1 MKISRFV
8 GANSRDVMRQVRL
21 ALGPDALIVSN
32 RSVDGGV
39 EVLATVDGAFEDDAS
54 DTPQRQAPAHAPASG
69 GAAPVPANAGAPV
82 SAPAPAF
89 GAGASAG
96 FAPTSTPGFT
106 PGIAPGFASG
116 FTPGVAPG
124 IAAGTVPARA
134 PAAPMPGFAPAYP
147 SASAPASDPRAAT
160 AVRPAAPQTG
170 YTTPSRSIAAY
181 QSAFASS
188 AQPED
193 DAPVAPAG
201 AGAMPPSGYS
211 TSSRPGHSQPA
222 HSQPT
227 HSQPAHSQPAHSQ
240 PAHSQPAHSQPAI
253 ARPPIEQG
261 TAQPLSQQPATPLT
275 GAATRVQLPPLPPS
289 RPAMPAAPTPA
300 AYAPAATAIPAAS
313 AASSVA
319 ATPTA
324 YASAASSTPAAPASH
339 ASSAAATP
347 AAYASTAGSASHAS
361 PAAATPAAYAS
372 TADSAS
378 HASSAA
384 AAPAAYASSA
394 ASAPAA
400 PAAYASA
407 APAPSMAR
415 MPDAPLRQAPP
426 SLPPDTT
433 AGLQD
438 AISALRGAL
447 ETRMDGLLWGGR
459 PGTTR
464 ETAAAALFRS
474 LLDAGFSTK
483 LVRALVDRLPQ
494 GLSADAAQAWAR
506 NELVTHLP
514 VVASEDEFLAGGVYA
529 LVGPTGVGKTT
540 TLAKLAARCVA
551 REGRDQVAML
561 TTDLFRIGALEQLQI
576 YGRLMGV
583 PAHSVRDAAELRRIL
598 AELGNRKIVLI
609 DTTGISQRDRLVA
622 EQAAML
628 CNAGKPVRRLLVLNA
643 ASQGDTLDEVA
654 HAYRNGVGEDVAG
667 CIITKLDEA
676 TRLGAA
682 LDTAIRHRLPIHYM
696 SVGQKVPEHM
706 ELARADTLIDRAFGM
721 VERAR
726 ALYTPSE
733 ADLASLVP
741 SAREADAVDPARR
754 RQLLAS
760 AILRPQ
766 GGPASI
772 AAAQN
777 LDDTIAMLDSD
788 PACAQARASWR
799 DYVGDGAGASL
810 AALGDEPLGM
820 VRREFSATCNRH
832 LLAMHGKTS
841 MKGDGL
847 PGGVLMG
854 ALLMSDRGVAMAA
867 PAQQLALAHGMLTSF
882 APGATGLADAG
893 QALEARVR
901 WLGEQLPRL
910 PLVHLLESGTSASWQ
925 SLNGQGASW
934 VARCAGGMRVVQ
946 DECPTNL
953 NAVGKSVGYLPVGQ
967 PGDMPGLTIE
977 QAGKS
982 VPLALWASGTEIT
995 LPGRGET
1002 TSMRLVCA
1010 RLIDTVSGEIAAQLF
1025 GLTNLPA
1032 SQADAATVAR
1042 WLVLQDEARAGFRY
1056 MANAWQALPSVDG
1069 AHTLARQALMA
1080 GQLGAACWQMAHSPS
1095 AAVVR
1100 GPLSGIMGSERKL
1113 SGRMLPVAILKMFAM
1128 LEMAA

>member
-1 MKISRFV
+1 MKISRFFGV
-8 GANSRDVMRQVRL
+8 NSREVMRQVRQV
-21 ALGPDALIVSN
+21 LGPDALIVSN

-39 EVLATVDGAFEDDAS
+39 EVLATVEGAFDDAAS
-54 DTPQRQAPAHAPASG
+54 ETPQREAAPASG
-69 GAAPVPANAGAPV
+69 HAMTPAAAPAGVPLTVPLSVPLTAPV
-82 SAPAPAF
+82 TAPAPAT
-89 GAGASAG
+89 A
-96 FAPTSTPGFT
+96 AP
-106 PGIAPGFASG
+106 APSYA
-116 FTPGVAPG
+116 AP
-124 IAAGTVPARA
+124 A
-134 PAAPMPGFAPAYP
+134 PAAMERAYAAPA
-147 SASAPASDPRAAT
+147 AM
-160 AVRPAAPQTG
+160 PQTS
-170 YTTPSRSIAAY
+170 YSTPSRSIAAY
-181 QSAFASS
+181 QSAYASS
-188 AQPED
+188 ASPEEEGAD
-193 DAPVAPAG
+193 EQDIVPHAALPSTRYPAP
-201 AGAMPPSGYS
+201 
-211 TSSRPGHSQPA
+211 
-222 HSQPT
+222 
-227 HSQPAHSQPAHSQ
+227 
-240 PAHSQPAHSQPAI
+240 
-253 ARPPIEQG
+253 
-261 TAQPLSQQPATPLT
+261 LQPATPPVAFQPAAPSPAAAQPATPSPAAFQTAAPAALSPLAA
-275 GAATRVQLPPLPPS
+275 AATRVELPALPPARPSVSAPP
-289 RPAMPAAPTPA
+289 PAAMPAPGR
-300 AYAPAATAIPAAS
+300 
-313 AASSVA
+313 V
-319 ATPTA
+319 
-324 YASAASSTPAAPASH
+324 
-339 ASSAAATP
+339 
-347 AAYASTAGSASHAS
+347 
-361 PAAATPAAYAS
+361 
-372 TADSAS
+372 
-378 HASSAA
+378 
-384 AAPAAYASSA
+384 
-394 ASAPAA
+394 APAA
-400 PAAYASA
+400 PAAYAAPAAPAPSAASAAPAAPAAYA

-415 MPDAPLRQAPP
+415 TPDAPLRHAPP
-426 SLPPDTT
+426 APSAALPTDTA

-459 PGTTR
+459 QGTAR
-464 ETAAAALFRS
+464 EPAAAALFRS

-494 GLSADAAQAWAR
+494 GMSADAAQAWAR

-583 PAHSVRDAAELRRIL
+583 PAHSVRDAGELRRIL
-598 AELGNRKIVLI
+598 TELGNRKIVLI

-706 ELARADTLIDRAFGM
+706 ELARADVLIDRAFSM

-733 ADLASLVP
+733 ADLASLMP
-741 SAREADAVDPARR
+741 SARDADAVDPARR

-766 GGPASI
+766 GGSASI
-772 AAAQN
+772 TAAQN
-777 LDDTIAMLDSD
+777 LDHTIAMLDSD
-788 PACAQARASWR
+788 PACVQARASWR
-799 DYVGDGAGASL
+799 EYVGDGAGASL
-810 AALGDEPLGM
+810 ASLGDEPLAM
-820 VRREFSATCNRH
+820 VRREFSAQSNRH
-832 LLAMHGKTS
+832 LLVMHGKTS

-847 PGGVLMG
+847 PGGSLMG
-854 ALLMSDRGVAMAA
+854 SLLMSDRGVALAA

-882 APGATGLADAG
+882 APAAPGLPDAG
-893 QALEARVR
+893 PALEARVR

-910 PLVHLLESGTSASWQ
+910 PLVHMLEAGTSALWQ
-925 SLNGQGASW
+925 SLSGQGVSW
-934 VARCAGGMRVVQ
+934 VARSPGGMRVIQ

-967 PGDMPGLTIE
+967 PGDMPGLISET
-977 QAGKS
+977 AGKR
-982 VPLALWASGTEIT
+982 VALALWASGTEIT
-995 LPGRGET
+995 LPGRGESAT
-1002 TSMRLVCA
+1002 MRLVCA
-1010 RLIDTVSGEIAAQLF
+1010 RLIDTVSGEIAGQLF

-1042 WLVLQDEARAGFRY
+1042 WLVLQDEAKASFRY
-1056 MANAWQALPSVDG
+1056 LASAWQALPAVDG
-1069 AHTLARQALMA
+1069 AHTLARQSLMA
-1080 GQLGAACWQMAHSPS
+1080 GQLAAACWQMAHSP
-1095 AAVVR
+1095 AADVVR

-1113 SGRMLPVAILKMFAM
+1113 SGRLLPVAILKMFAM
-1128 LEMAA
+1128 LEMTGSV

>member
-1 MKISRFV
+1 MKISRFFGV
-8 GANSRDVMRQVRL
+8 NSREVMRQVRQV
-21 ALGPDALIVSN
+21 LGPDALIVSN

-39 EVLATVDGAFEDDAS
+39 EVLATVDGAFEDAAS
-54 DTPQRQAPAHAPASG
+54 ETPQREAAGVAAPGGDARQPAPTSSPFG
-69 GAAPVPANAGAPV
+69 GAAVQQPMARPSAMPQPVHPAMQQPV
-82 SAPAPAF
+82 YPAMP
-89 GAGASAG
+89 S
-96 FAPTSTPGFT
+96 
-106 PGIAPGFASG
+106 
-116 FTPGVAPG
+116 
-124 IAAGTVPARA
+124 
-134 PAAPMPGFAPAYP
+134 PMP
-147 SASAPASDPRAAT
+147 
-160 AVRPAAPQTG
+160 QTN
-170 YTTPSRSIAAY
+170 YSTPSRSIAAY

-188 AQPED
+188 AVPEM
-193 DAPVAPAG
+193 DAMPESNGAVEPQSATPHPATLAPASLHHP
-201 AGAMPPSGYS
+201 APAQQAPMPHSAHAQVAAPSVV
-211 TSSRPGHSQPA
+211 TQPA
-222 HSQPT
+222 
-227 HSQPAHSQPAHSQ
+227 A
-240 PAHSQPAHSQPAI
+240 
-253 ARPPIEQG
+253 
-261 TAQPLSQQPATPLT
+261 PLT
-275 GAATRVQLPPLPPS
+275 GAATRVELPALPPA
-289 RPAMPAAPTPA
+289 RPAAPASAP
-300 AYAPAATAIPAAS
+300 AYAPAAPAPASAPAYAPAASVPASAPAYVPLASAPASAPAYVPPASAPAYTPAAS
-313 AASSVA
+313 AA
-319 ATPTA
+319 
-324 YASAASSTPAAPASH
+324 AS
-339 ASSAAATP
+339 
-347 AAYASTAGSASHAS
+347 
-361 PAAATPAAYAS
+361 
-372 TADSAS
+372 
-378 HASSAA
+378 
-384 AAPAAYASSA
+384 
-394 ASAPAA
+394 
-400 PAAYASA
+400 
-407 APAPSMAR
+407 APSMAR

-426 SLPPDTT
+426 MVPPSLPANSN

-459 PGTTR
+459 PGSGR
-464 ETAAAALFRS
+464 EPAAAALFRS

-483 LVRALVDRLPQ
+483 LVRTLVDRLPQ
-494 GLSADAAQAWAR
+494 GLSTDAAQAWAR

-514 VVASEDEFLAGGVYA
+514 VVRSEDEFLAGGVYA

-583 PAHSVRDAAELRRIL
+583 PAHSVRDAGELRRIL

-622 EQAAML
+622 EQATLL

-706 ELARADTLIDRAFGM
+706 ELARADVLIDRAFQM

-733 ADLASLVP
+733 ADLASLMP

-766 GGPASI
+766 GGSASV

-777 LDDTIAMLDSD
+777 LDDTIGLLDND
-788 PACAQARASWR
+788 PACVQARASWR
-799 DYVGDGAGASL
+799 EYVGDGAGASL
-810 AALGDEPLGM
+810 AGLADEPLAM
-820 VRREFSATCNRH
+820 VRREFSSVCNRH

-841 MKGDGL
+841 MKGEGL

-854 ALLMSDRGVAMAA
+854 SLLMSDRGVALAA

-882 APGATGLADAG
+882 APAAPGLADAG
-893 QALEARVR
+893 PALEARVR

-910 PLVHLLESGTSASWQ
+910 PLVHLLEAGTSALWQ
-925 SLNGQGASW
+925 SLSGQGASW
-934 VARCAGGMRVVQ
+934 VARCPGGMRVVQ

-967 PGDMPGLTIE
+967 PGDMPGLVSE
-977 QAGKS
+977 QDGKQ
-982 VPLALWASGTEIT
+982 VPLALWASGTEIA
-995 LPGRGET
+995 LPGRGEDAAF
-1002 TSMRLVCA
+1002 RLVCA
-1010 RLIDTVSGEIAAQLF
+1010 RLIDTASGEVAGQLF
-1025 GLTNLPA
+1025 GVTNVAA

-1042 WLVLQDEARAGFRY
+1042 WLVLQDEAKAGFRY
-1056 MANAWQALPSVDG
+1056 MASAWQALPAVDG
-1069 AHTLARQALMA
+1069 AHTLARQSLMA
-1080 GQLGAACWQMAHSPS
+1080 GQLGAACWQMAHSAS
-1095 AAVVR
+1095 AGVAR

-1113 SGRMLPVAILKMFAM
+1113 SGKLLPVAILKMFAM
-1128 LEMAA
+1128 LEMAAG

>member
-1 MKISRFV
+1 MKISRFFGV
-8 GANSRDVMRQVRL
+8 NSREVMRQVRQV
-21 ALGPDALIVSN
+21 LGPDALIVSN

-39 EVLATVDGAFEDDAS
+39 EVLATVEGAFDDAAS
-54 DTPQRQAPAHAPASG
+54 ETPQRE
-69 GAAPVPANAGAPV
+69 AAPY
-82 SAPAPAF
+82 SPAPAERSY
-89 GAGASAG
+89 A
-96 FAPTSTPGFT
+96 
-106 PGIAPGFASG
+106 
-116 FTPGVAPG
+116 
-124 IAAGTVPARA
+124 A
-134 PAAPMPGFAPAYP
+134 PAAPAAPVAPA
-147 SASAPASDPRAAT
+147 AT
-160 AVRPAAPQTG
+160 PQTG
-170 YTTPSRSIAAY
+170 YAAPSRSIAAY

-188 AQPED
+188 ALPEEDTGPED
-193 DAPVAPAG
+193 VAG
-201 AGAMPPSGYS
+201 A
-211 TSSRPGHSQPA
+211 TSASAVPYPTPLQPA
-222 HSQPT
+222 PT
-227 HSQPAHSQPAHSQ
+227 QAAV
-240 PAHSQPAHSQPAI
+240 
-253 ARPPIEQG
+253 
-261 TAQPLSQQPATPLT
+261 
-275 GAATRVQLPPLPPS
+275 ATRVELPALPPT
-289 RPAMPAAPTPA
+289 RPMASATP
-300 AYAPAATAIPAAS
+300 APAAVSMPVPAA
-313 AASSVA
+313 V
-319 ATPTA
+319 PM
-324 YASAASSTPAAPASH
+324 AAP
-339 ASSAAATP
+339 
-347 AAYASTAGSASHAS
+347 
-361 PAAATPAAYAS
+361 
-372 TADSAS
+372 
-378 HASSAA
+378 AA
-384 AAPAAYASSA
+384 AAPMPSPVAA
-394 ASAPAA
+394 
-400 PAAYASA
+400 
-407 APAPSMAR
+407 APSMAR
-415 MPDAPLRQAPP
+415 TPDAPLRQPP
-426 SLPPDTT
+426 AMPAAALPTDTA

-459 PGTTR
+459 PGSGR
-464 ETAAAALFRS
+464 EPAAAALFRS

-494 GLSADAAQAWAR
+494 GMTADAAQSWAR

-514 VVASEDEFLAGGVYA
+514 VVASEDEFLVGGVYA

-706 ELARADTLIDRAFGM
+706 ELARADMLIDRAFAM

-733 ADLASLVP
+733 ADLASLAP
-741 SAREADAVDPARR
+741 AAREADAVDPARR

-766 GGPASI
+766 GGSAAIS
-772 AAAQN
+772 AAQN

-799 DYVGDGAGASL
+799 EYVGDGAGASL
-810 AALGDEPLGM
+810 AALGDEPLAM
-820 VRREFSATCNRH
+820 VRREFSATCHRH
-832 LLAMHGKTS
+832 LLAMHGKTT
-841 MKGDGL
+841 MKGEGL
-847 PGGVLMG
+847 PGGTLLG
-854 ALLMSDRGVAMAA
+854 ALLMSDRGAALAA

-882 APGATGLADAG
+882 APAAPGQPDAAL
-893 QALEARVR
+893 ALEARVR

-910 PLVHLLESGTSASWQ
+910 PLVHLLEAGTSGLWQ
-925 SLNGQGASW
+925 SLTGQGASW
-934 VARCAGGMRVVQ
+934 VARCPGGMRVIQ
-946 DECPTNL
+946 EECPTNL

-967 PGDMPGLTIE
+967 PGDMPGLLTE
-977 QAGKS
+977 KAGKR
-982 VPLALWASGTEIT
+982 VPLALWASGTEVA
-995 LPGRGET
+995 LPGKNSDGAA
-1002 TSMRLVCA
+1002 MRLVCA
-1010 RLIDTVSGEIAAQLF
+1010 RLIDTESGEIAAQLF
-1025 GLTNLPA
+1025 GVTNLPA

-1056 MANAWQALPSVDG
+1056 MANAWQALPAVDG
-1069 AHTLARQALMA
+1069 AHTLARQSLMA

-1095 AAVVR
+1095 ADVVR
-1100 GPLSGIMGSERKL
+1100 GPLSGIVGSERKL

-1128 LEMAA
+1128 LEMTGGA